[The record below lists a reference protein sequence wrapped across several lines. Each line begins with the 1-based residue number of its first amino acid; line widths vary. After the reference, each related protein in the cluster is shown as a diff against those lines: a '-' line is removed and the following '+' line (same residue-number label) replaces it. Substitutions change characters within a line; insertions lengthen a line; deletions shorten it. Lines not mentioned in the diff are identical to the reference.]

1 MNSTR
6 LLALGSSVAVAALL
20 SGCFGAGPTANATPS
35 PTPAGSL
42 QVKLLGAGGPY
53 SAGPPELVAG
63 RSEPELDALLHS
75 VASSFHEPDPWDG
88 SAGVGD
94 HVYLGLATR
103 FCSVVNSVS
112 AQLSSTALVTVQVN
126 ASGQCAPGAG
136 TAARPP
142 MYLAAI
148 PTAELPQ
155 AVVTFRLSDGAGQA
169 RVDLRPGLAPIAPS
183 DVATLAH
190 DAVRAAFL
198 HVGADGSSRAI
209 AEIDVLQFPTSPP
222 LCSVVPTQA
231 GQPTGAFVVVN
242 EGSVFPSHEEAFVW
256 LDGALT
262 DCGSAL

>member
-1 MNSTR
+1 MSSTR
-6 LLALGSSVAVAALL
+6 FLGLGSSVALAALL
-20 SGCFGAGPTANATPS
+20 CGCLGAGPIANGTPS

-42 QVKLLGAGGPY
+42 QIKLLGAGGPY

-63 RSEPELDALLHS
+63 RSEPELDALLQS
-75 VASSFHEPDPWDG
+75 VASSFHQPDPWDG
-88 SAGVGD
+88 SASVGD
-94 HVYLGLATR
+94 HVYIGLATR
-103 FCSVVNSVS
+103 FCDVINSVS
-112 AQLSSTALVTVQVN
+112 AQLTSPALVTVQVS

-155 AVVTFRLSDGAGQA
+155 AVVTLRLSDGAGQA
-169 RVDLRPGLAPIAPS
+169 RVDLRPGHASITPS
-183 DVATLAH
+183 DIAVLAH

-198 HVGADGSSRAI
+198 HVGTDGSSRAI

-222 LCSVVPTQA
+222 LCNIVDTPT
-231 GQPTGAFVVVN
+231 GQPTGAFVTVN
-242 EGSVFPSHEEAFVW
+242 EGSVFPAHEEAFVW

-262 DCGSAL
+262 DCGSAP